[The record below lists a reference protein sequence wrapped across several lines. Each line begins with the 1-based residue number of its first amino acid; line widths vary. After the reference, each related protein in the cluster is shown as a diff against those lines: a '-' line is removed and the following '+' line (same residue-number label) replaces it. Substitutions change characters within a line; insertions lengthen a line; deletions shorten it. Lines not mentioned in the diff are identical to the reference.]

1 MAITLDNFP
10 EKYDRAIVLFAS
22 AKICLHNLKIALAS
36 DIGITL
42 QPSMD
47 DLEDVSTSI
56 TPLSLNSIPGWES
69 LDLPIAPQLPTISSV
84 SVNTFNS
91 IDDYNIPIMNAP
103 DYSDANNWISEEEDS
118 EMLSSR
124 IAVISAQIQQYSAE
138 VSQASAE
145 FNSNNIKYQADVQKK
160 LKNADLA
167 MAEENQK
174 LQKYSAEL
182 QEYSASI
189 QAETAFAQNKN
200 AEVAQKFQ
208 EAVQATQSSI
218 AAYQSESANVSQQ
231 NQVILGKYS
240 ADLNKYGVQLQEKAN
255 NYNWNIQQYTVLKNE
270 YIEIFG
276 IPQSQQQAKQ
286 QKGGN

>member
-1 MAITLDNFP
+1 MSISLDNFP
-10 EKYDRAIVLFAS
+10 EKYDRAVVLFAS
-22 AKICLHNLKIALAS
+22 AKMCLHNLKLALAS
-36 DIGITL
+36 DIGLTTA
-42 QPSMD
+42 PSMGA
-47 DLEDVSTSI
+47 LESVT
-56 TPLSLNSIPGWES
+56 TPLISLDLTNIPEWDSLN
-69 LDLPIAPQLPTISSV
+69 LPIAPLPPEISNV
-84 SVNTFNS
+84 TVDTFNS
-91 IDDYNIPIMNAP
+91 IDDYNIPIMSTP
-103 DYSDANNWISEEEDS
+103 DYSDANNWINEEEDS

-124 IAVISAQIQQYSAE
+124 MAVISAQIQQYSAE
-138 VSQASAE
+138 VNQASAE

-167 MAEENQK
+167 MTEENQK

-189 QAETAFAQNKN
+189 QAETVFSQNKN

-208 EAVQATQSSI
+208 EAVQNTQSAI
-218 AAYQSESANVSQQ
+218 AAYQSESADVSQK
-231 NQVILGKYS
+231 NQVTLGKYS
-240 ADLNKYGVQLQEKAN
+240 ADLNRYGAQLQEKAN

-270 YIEIFG
+270 YVEIFG